1 MGVLADSLKRYF
13 EETPKEILDKE
24 WEEIKH
30 LNEIGPDVL
39 EYCKRVREYQD
50 MLGELENTVLENTLL
65 KQ

>member
-1 MGVLADSLKRYF
+1 MGPLADSLKRYF
-13 EETPKEILDKE
+13 EETPKEVLDKE

-50 MLGELENTVLENTLL
+50 MLGEEIFNKEKNVESN
-65 KQ
+65 